1 MQQREPE
8 PSGRPAEAAAIPP
21 EAQVLG
27 LARLARI
34 AFAQG
39 DFGALVQALLA
50 RLAADPGDAAA
61 MMDLAT
67 ILHSQGDAAGAGRL
81 RDQAIALRRSFA
93 TVHGDGRGLRL
104 LAFSIAGGFMAN
116 TPVDFLL
123 AGSDAVLWQTYIDA
137 ASPALGPLPP
147 HDAAIL
153 AIGEAPEHRAALERF
168 GALAAAYPGRILNG
182 DARRIA
188 ALTRD
193 GVSAMLQGI
202 PGLLCPRTLRLP
214 RAALDGIARGADLPE
229 ALAWPLLLRPAG
241 SHAGEGLTLLAG
253 PADLARALDATGV
266 DTGAESG
273 AETFFLVPFID
284 YHRPDGLFGKARVVF
299 VGGRP
304 HPVHFALSQSPIV
317 HYLSAGMAESAEKR
331 AAEAAWFA
339 DFDTVF
345 ARRHAAALAEMQAR
359 IGLDYWGIDCA
370 ETADGRL
377 LVFEADTALI
387 VHDMDDPGLFAY
399 KEAPMRRIF
408 AAFQALAASA
418 AAGG

>member
-104 LAFSIAGGFMAN
+104 LAFSVAGGFMAN

-123 AGSDAVLWQTYIDA
+123 AGSDAVLWQVFLDET
-137 ASPALGPLPP
+137 SQSLPPLPP
-147 HDAAIL
+147 HDVAIL
-153 AIGEAPEHRAALERF
+153 AIGEAPEHRAVLERF
-168 GALAAAYPGRILNG
+168 AALAATYPGRILNG

-188 ALTRD
+188 GLTRD
-193 GVSAMLQGI
+193 GVSAALQGV
-202 PGLLCPRTLRLP
+202 PGLLCPRIHRLP
-214 RAALDGIARGADLPE
+214 RAALGQIARGAALPE
-229 ALAWPLLLRPAG
+229 GLDWPLLLRPIG
-241 SHAGEGLTLLAG
+241 SHAGEGLQLLADA
-253 PADLARALDATGV
+253 ADLAGALRGLA
-266 DTGAESG
+266 
-273 AETFFLVPFID
+273 AETVFLAPFID
-284 YHRPDGLFGKARVVF
+284 YHGPDGLFGKARVVF

-304 HPVHFALSQSPIV
+304 HPVHFALSQNPIV
-317 HYLSAGMAESAEKR
+317 HYLSAGMADSARKR

-339 DFDTVF
+339 GFDAGF
-345 ARRHAAALAEMQAR
+345 ARRHAVALAEMQAR

-418 AAGG
+418 AAGGGAGN